1 MPLLVSM
8 GGLKSQVQRL
18 ESLTKPINKS
28 PADDGA
34 SQGEQSE
41 VSLKRTLETNAQLA
55 ESSKPGMG
63 AFDHPAMLA
72 EPV

>member
-1 MPLLVSM
+1 MQHNPRSKYISIYFFAHIFRLITIK

-41 VSLKRTLETNAQLA
+41 VSLK
-55 ESSKPGMG
+55 
-63 AFDHPAMLA
+63 
-72 EPV
+72 